1 MKPQIRL
8 TDVMSNIVA
17 KTSTKILSVLQAVDP
32 TITAVHYEYGH
43 LKDVRERQ
51 MAKTLAN
58 PMATRYPLVWLIEDF
73 RTTQELGLFGVSDVK
88 IMILHNTKTEY
99 TRVQREQLVF
109 LPILVPIYNALLYQ
123 MKISG
128 MFMQYGP
135 FSHVKIDRPHWGNPE
150 EWGNKGYLF
159 DEPLDGIELSELE
172 LKIYLAN
179 CVIA

>member
-8 TDVMSNIVA
+8 TDVMSKIVA

-32 TITAVHYEYGH
+32 SITAVHYEYGH
-43 LKDVRERQ
+43 LKDVRERL

-73 RTTQELGLFGVSDVK
+73 RTTHEPGLFGVSDVK
-88 IMILHNTKTEY
+88 IMILHTTLKEY
-99 TRVQREQLVF
+99 TRVQREQLVL
-109 LPILVPIYNALLYQ
+109 LPILIPVYNALLYQ

-135 FSHVKIDRPHWGNPE
+135 FAHVHIDRPHWGNPE